1 MALAMD
7 ARAYGF
13 KANRTSLYE
22 YSFNRRD
29 IVFLIVMLAL
39 TAAVIFA

>member
-1 MALAMD
+1 MALAMV

-29 IVFLIVMLAL
+29 VVFLIVMLAL